1 MGLAQIA
8 ASAADGPWILVT
20 DCKGCLMSRVNEPAS
35 WLVLAYRVPGEAA
48 RLRMSVW
55 RRLKAA
61 GAVYLVNSVAAL
73 PAAPAAERLFR
84 RLRRDISRAGGSA
97 QLLRAAPLAG
107 DWTWFSCTTRPATM
121 STPRSS
127 ADATSCW
134 GQLARGR
141 PAGPARLT
149 CPRLTANWPG
159 WLGGTRRLRPGT
171 PSGPGRLNPPRP
183 PWPSAPRPSTASP
196 ACMSSGP
203 SARILSGR

>member
-20 DCKGCLMSRVNEPAS
+20 DCKGCLMSRENEPAS

-84 RLRRDISRAGGSA
+84 RLRSDISRAAGSA

-107 DWTWFSCTTRPATM
+107 GLDLVQLYNAARDDEYAPIIGGCDQLLGTIGSWAASRPSPADL
-121 STPRSS
+121 S
-127 ADATSCW
+127 AADRE
-134 GQLARGR
+134 LARLASWHEKVRARDAFGAR
-141 PAGPARLT
+141 QAESAGAALAKCT
-149 CPRLTANWPG
+149 QALDSVA
-159 WLGGTRRLRPGT
+159 
-171 PSGPGRLNPPRP
+171 
-183 PWPSAPRPSTASP
+183 AADE
-196 ACMSSGP
+196 
-203 SARILSGR
+203 

>member
-84 RLRRDISRAGGSA
+84 RLRSDISRAGGSA
-97 QLLRAAPLAG
+97 QLLRAGPLAG
-107 DWTWFSCTTRPATM
+107 GLDLVQLYNAARDDEYAQIIAGCAELLRTIGSWVACRP
-121 STPRSS
+121 SP
-127 ADATSCW
+127 ADLAA
-134 GQLARGR
+134 GERELARLARWHEKAQARDAFGAR
-141 PAGPARLT
+141 QAESAAAAVATCAEALDSLAGVHE
-149 CPRLTANWPG
+149 
-159 WLGGTRRLRPGT
+159 
-171 PSGPGRLNPPRP
+171 
-183 PWPSAPRPSTASP
+183 
-196 ACMSSGP
+196 
-203 SARILSGR
+203 